1 MPSAS
6 YHQVGDSDHDPA
18 VIRDAGCEVSPKC
31 VRCPLSRCKFDDI
44 DWYRD
49 GIRRAADLVAA
60 NDIQREGLTLGQ
72 AAVRYR
78 TTKRTISRIRQR
90 SRQVANVL
98 TAEDVAVFTRLAD
111 GRRRRGIEEPRRA
124 AR

>member
-18 VIRDAGCEVSPKC
+18 VIRDAGCEVSSRC
-31 VRCPLSRCKFDDI
+31 VDCPLSRCKFDDLA
-44 DWYRD
+44 WYRN
-49 GIRRAADLVAA
+49 GIRRGSALLTAHA
-60 NDIQREGLTLGQ
+60 IEREGLTLAQ
-72 AAVRYR
+72 AAIRYR

-98 TAEDVAVFTRLAD
+98 TPQDIAVFTRVASLGSNANT
-111 GRRRRGIEEPRRA
+111 GRGWGA
-124 AR
+124 A

>member
-18 VIRDAGCEVSPKC
+18 VIRDAGCEVSPRC

-49 GIRRAADLVAA
+49 GIRRAADLVVA

-90 SRQVANVL
+90 GREVANLL
-98 TAEDVAVFTRLAD
+98 TAADVAVFTRLAA
-111 GRRRRGIEEPRRA
+111 GQRRRGTAPRRA
-124 AR
+124 A